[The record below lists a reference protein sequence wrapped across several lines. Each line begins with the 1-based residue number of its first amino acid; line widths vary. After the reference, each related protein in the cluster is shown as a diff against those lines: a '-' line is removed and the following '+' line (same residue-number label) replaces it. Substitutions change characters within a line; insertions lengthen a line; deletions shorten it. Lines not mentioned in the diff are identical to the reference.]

1 MCFKGGWRVKAYP
14 PDHIRNVAVVG
25 HGGTGKTSLVEAL
38 LFVAKA
44 VDRLGKVDDGTAT
57 TDFDPEEQRR
67 KHTINTAL
75 APLEW
80 KGLKVNLID
89 VPGYPDFVGEVVGA
103 LRVVEGAVIVVD
115 AVAGVQVQ
123 TQVTWAHAD
132 RGGVSRLVVVN
143 RLDREN
149 ASFDRTLQSLRA
161 RFGTKVAPIQIP
173 IGAEAAFSGVVDL
186 VDMKA
191 YVVKNGEMAPVEIP
205 GDLVGPVQAA
215 REKLMEAAAE
225 SEDALVEKY
234 LEAGQL
240 SQEELNRGLHAGVK
254 AGTLVPVLC
263 AAAPKLIGVPLLL
276 DKIVALLPGPAERH
290 EVTATDQR
298 TQKPVPVAQ
307 QADAPLAALVFKTV
321 ADPYVGKLSYFRVY
335 GGVLRSDSQVFNATK
350 SKVERIGQ
358 VYFLRGKHQEAI
370 PEVGPGDIGAV
381 AKLVE
386 TATGET
392 LCAKEA
398 PLLLAPIEFP
408 QPAISLAAEPK
419 SKGDED
425 KMGVSLQRLAEEDP
439 TFRVHRATEMKQTII
454 SGMGESHLEI
464 MADRLR
470 RKFGVDVVLM
480 PPRVPYRE
488 TIRGKSRAQGRY
500 VKQTG
505 GHGQYGV
512 CFIEIDPLPRGSGF
526 EFVDKIKGGA
536 IPGQFVASVE
546 KGVHKALEEGVLAG
560 YPVVDVRVT
569 LVDGKYHE
577 VDSSDIAFQIAGSMA
592 FKEGATSAGLVLLE
606 PIVTLSARVP
616 EEQMGDII
624 GDLNAK
630 RGRILGMEPQGDG
643 TTVVQAQ
650 VPQAEVLRY
659 ASDLRSMTGGRGTF
673 AMTFSHYEEVP
684 PHVTE
689 RVVAEAKQQKAE
701 AASR

>member
-1 MCFKGGWRVKAYP
+1 VKSYP
-14 PDHIRNVAVVG
+14 PDRIRNVAVVG

-38 LFVAKA
+38 LFTARA
-44 VDRLGKVDDGTAT
+44 IDRLGRVDDGTST

-67 KHTINTAL
+67 KHTINAAL

-80 KGLKVNLID
+80 KDVKVNLID
-89 VPGYPDFVGEVVGA
+89 VPGYPDFIGEVVAA
-103 LRVVEGAVIVVD
+103 LRVVEGAIVVVD

-123 TQVTWAHAD
+123 TGVAWAAAD
-132 RGGVSRLVVVN
+132 RSGISRLVVVN

-149 ASFDRTLQSLRA
+149 ASFDRTLQGLRA
-161 RFGTKVAPIQIP
+161 RFGTKVAPIHIP
-173 IGAEAAFSGVVDL
+173 IGAEATFAGVVDL
-186 VDMKA
+186 VEMRA
-191 YVVKNGEMAPVEIP
+191 YLAKNGEMVPAEIP
-205 GDLVGPVQAA
+205 GDLAGAAQAA

-225 SEDALVEKY
+225 SDDALVEKY
-234 LEAGQL
+234 LEAGEL
-240 SQEELNRGLHAGVK
+240 SQEDLHRGLQAGVK
-254 AGTLVPVLC
+254 AGRLVPVLC
-263 AAAPKLIGVPLLL
+263 TSAPKLVGIPPLLNA
-276 DKIVALLPGPAERH
+276 IVTLLPGPVERH

-298 TQKPVPVAQ
+298 TQKPVTVAQ
-307 QADAPLAALVFKTV
+307 KSDAPLAALVFKTV

-335 GGVLRSDSQVFNATK
+335 GGALRSDSQVFNATK
-350 SKVERIGQ
+350 GKPERIGQ
-358 VYFLRGKHQEAI
+358 VYFLRGKQQEAT

-381 AKLVE
+381 AKLAE
-386 TATGET
+386 TGTGET
-392 LCAKEA
+392 LCAKDT
-398 PLLLAPIEFP
+398 PLLLPPIEFP
-408 QPAISLAAEPK
+408 QPAISLAVAPK

-439 TFRVHRATEMKQTII
+439 TFRVSRATEMKQTII

-488 TIRGKSRAQGRY
+488 TIRGKSRGQGRY

-512 CFIEIDPLPRGSGF
+512 CFIEIEPLPRGGGF
-526 EFVDKIKGGA
+526 EFLDKIHGGA
-536 IPGQFVASVE
+536 IPNQFIPSVE
-546 KGVHKALEEGVLAG
+546 KGIRKALEEGVLAG
-560 YPVVDVRVT
+560 YPVVDVRVS

-592 FKEGATSAGLVLLE
+592 FKDAATSAGLVLLE
-606 PIVTLSARVP
+606 PVMTLSVRVP
-616 EEQMGDII
+616 EEQMGDVI

-643 TTVVQAQ
+643 TTVVQAL

-673 AMTFSHYEEVP
+673 QMTFSHYEEVP

-689 RVVAEAKQQKAE
+689 RVVAEARQQKAE